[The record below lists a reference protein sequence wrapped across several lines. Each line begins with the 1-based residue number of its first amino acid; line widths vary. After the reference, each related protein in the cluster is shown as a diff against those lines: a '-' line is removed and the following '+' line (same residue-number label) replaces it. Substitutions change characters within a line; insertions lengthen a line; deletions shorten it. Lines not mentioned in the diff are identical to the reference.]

1 MDYLKIMYQI
11 KTNLAFPGWSSH
23 TRCAADLSPLFLR
36 TKTENVFR
44 KRIGNSY
51 YNELTK
57 QSNVITQI
65 KFSLEKA

>member
-1 MDYLKIMYQI
+1 MTMDYLKIMYQI

-44 KRIGNSY
+44 KSVL
-51 YNELTK
+51 ET
-57 QSNVITQI
+57 VITMN
-65 KFSLEKA
+65 SLNKAM